1 MPYSMPGSNLMVAS
15 SLPQMSSLP
24 MQQLPLGVQ
33 QQQQGH
39 MQQQQQQQQQSGQL
53 VGYLPAATGST
64 QQQQAHMP
72 GASAPASNN
81 LPNGLPEG
89 FTRVQD
95 QCPRCVTTYAGLW
108 QHVA

>member
-1 MPYSMPGSNLMVAS
+1 
-15 SLPQMSSLP
+15 

-39 MQQQQQQQQQSGQL
+39 MQQQQQQSGQL
-53 VGYLPAATGST
+53 GGYLPAATGST

-72 GASAPASNN
+72 GASAPASNS

-89 FTRVQD
+89 FTQVQD
-95 QCPRCVTTYAGLW
+95 QCPRCVITYAGMW
-108 QHVA
+108 QHAARCDSL